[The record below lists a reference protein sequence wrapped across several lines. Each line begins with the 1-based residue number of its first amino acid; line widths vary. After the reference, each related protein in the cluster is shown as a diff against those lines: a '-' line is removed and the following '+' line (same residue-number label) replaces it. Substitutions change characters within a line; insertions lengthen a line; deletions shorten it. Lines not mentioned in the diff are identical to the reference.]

1 MEKLMMRW
9 ATEADRKAI
18 GEEIAK
24 DPYHKDLEGFT
35 PDVFLGD
42 TKTMVF
48 GDDTGD
54 VAYVNLRNIAL
65 VTVQFCDVGEDRVK
79 RVITECFPGFAQGM
93 KKAGALALI
102 YESECPR
109 LIAFFRMLGF
119 RAKKYFMKELA

>member
-1 MEKLMMRW
+1 MEKLMMRCV
-9 ATEADRKAI
+9 TEADREAI
-18 GEEIAK
+18 AAEIAK
-24 DPYHKDLEGFT
+24 DPYHKDIEDFT
-35 PDVFLGD
+35 PGVFLADG
-42 TKTMVF
+42 KSMVF
-48 GDDTGD
+48 GDDKGD
-54 VAYVNLRNIAL
+54 VAYVNVRNIAL